1 MTHRLKIIFLLALTI
16 FLGNALWAQQEV
28 NGEWVDD
35 ELEWVIVN
43 EAVRQ
48 DGTLRLCIA
57 NSNDHRC
64 IENLFTAFEI
74 RVYDAQGEEIW
85 NGLWMGEKKAIRFRK
100 ALPTAHRMEIKATKP
115 FVINWVT
122 GTKIHQTKPLV
133 ATYFFP

>member
-1 MTHRLKIIFLLALTI
+1 MRSCFKIAFLFLIAQTI
-16 FLGNALWAQQEV
+16 APSLWAQQEV
-28 NGEWVDD
+28 DGEWVDD
-35 ELEWVIVN
+35 ELEWVVVN

-48 DGTLRLCIA
+48 NGTLRLCIA
-57 NSNDHRC
+57 NANDHRC

-74 RVYDAQGEEIW
+74 RVFDAQGEEIW

-100 ALPTAHRMEIKATKP
+100 ALPDAHRMEIKATKP

-133 ATYFFP
+133 ATYLFP

>member
-1 MTHRLKIIFLLALTI
+1 MRRFLKFTFLFLIALVI
-16 FLGNALWAQQEV
+16 APSLRAQQEV
-28 NGEWVDD
+28 DGEWVDD
-35 ELEWVIVN
+35 ELEWVVVN

-48 DGTLRLCIA
+48 NGTLRLCIA
-57 NSNDHRC
+57 NANDHRC

-74 RVYDAQGEEIW
+74 RVFDAQGEEIW

-100 ALPTAHRMEIKATKP
+100 ALPNAYRMEIKATKP

-133 ATYFFP
+133 ATYLFP